1 MSKHLQGVLLLV
13 LATALWGSTFA
24 VIKQLGQNDLPASV
38 LVASR
43 FIIASVAMLPLLL
56 IKSKQTYP
64 ESSARS
70 LWRDG
75 FILGAWLAAGYST
88 QTIALQTIGANR
100 AAFITALSVIL
111 VPIWLAFVQGRRL
124 SLNIWLALPLAIG
137 GLSLL
142 SWEGGNVGLGDLWA
156 LACAFTYMGFI
167 VSLEKMAS
175 RHPALPFTFAQL
187 ITVAGLGVLWAL
199 LSEPENLWPEPHHL
213 PALLFLSIVA
223 TALTTVLQTVG
234 QRWVNAAQASVIY
247 SLEPVN
253 ATIFSYLLIHERIYE
268 KGILGGVMMVTA
280 LILSSWS
287 NDQTS
292 DKDTPMPE
300 SQK

>member
-13 LATALWGSTFA
+13 LVTALWGSTFA
-24 VIKQLGQNDLPASV
+24 MVKQLGQNDLPASV
-38 LVASR
+38 LVAWR
-43 FIIASVAMLPLLL
+43 FLIASVAMLPLLL

-111 VPIWLAFVQGRRL
+111 VPVWLAFVQGRRL

-137 GLSLL
+137 GLGLL
-142 SWEGGNVGLGDLWA
+142 SWEGGHLGVGDLWA
-156 LACAFTYMGFI
+156 LACALTYVGFI

-175 RHPALPFTFAQL
+175 RHPALPFTFTQL
-187 ITVAGLGVLWAL
+187 ITVTGFGWIWAL
-199 LSEPENLWPEPHHL
+199 LSEPNNLWPESHHL
-213 PALLFLSIVA
+213 PALLFLGVLA
-223 TALTTVLQTVG
+223 TALTTVMQTVG

-247 SLEPVN
+247 SLEPVT
-253 ATIFSYLLIHERIYE
+253 ATMFSYLLINERIYE
-268 KGILGGVMMVTA
+268 KGLLGGLMMVTA

-287 NDQTS
+287 NDQNSDHHTS
-292 DKDTPMPE
+292 VPD